1 MDSAEPIGLGEF
13 CRSRTEHVNS
23 HARVA
28 FVKNDL
34 ALGIKTGVN
43 LVSVIIELL
52 GVVLRENPVAAQGA
66 EFPPA
71 FQHGHASLRISPG
84 WQCPSSLSK
93 NNQKNRNIGRGP
105 GTECS
110 YIIFLGHFPYLDP
123 VAGEKKKEC
132 QAALKG
138 RENQAETT
146 ADSGLCL
153 GKIC

>member
-1 MDSAEPIGLGEF
+1 MDSSEPIGLGEF

-93 NNQKNRNIGRGP
+93 NNQKNHNIGRGP

-123 VAGEKKKEC
+123 VAGENKEGMSSS
-132 QAALKG
+132 AERKG
-138 RENQAETT
+138 KPSRD
-146 ADSGLCL
+146 DSRL
-153 GKIC
+153 GTLSGKNL